1 MKSNEPNCPSVGVM
15 ALVDPGTL
23 NSGAGYQAW
32 GLRQGAGAGDTAPG
46 GVLCLSRP
54 CLGLLGD
61 PEVAVD
67 EISVCSLW
75 LL

>member
-1 MKSNEPNCPSVGVM
+1 MSPTAPVSGVM

-23 NSGAGYQAW
+23 NSGAGYRAW

-54 CLGLLGD
+54 CLGLLAD
-61 PEVAVD
+61 PEVGVD